1 VNGIVLVFI
10 ESVGL
15 LVTIGLLLIM
25 IALMGWGGWA
35 LGGAIGSQFGEKK
48 DSEDNGG
55 FIGMVIG
62 ILVGVYLLFFA

>member
-1 VNGIVLVFI
+1 MNGIGLVFI

-25 IALMGWGGWA
+25 IAMMGWGGWA
-35 LGGAIGSQFGEKK
+35 LGGAIGQFGEKK